1 MKFGSEY
8 FSFFFDGEGVCMCI
22 CAKMLIVSFVVNL
35 PGSFAV
41 WCASPEATFLHGRF
55 LWSAW
60 DVDELSQGQLRKKID
75 EDVRFL
81 RVGVHGLTLASW

>member
-1 MKFGSEY
+1 MS
-8 FSFFFDGEGVCMCI
+8 VR
-22 CAKMLIVSFVVNL
+22 AKMLIVSFAVNL